1 MAIFLGDYNVN
12 FKLAA
17 GLAACLLSV
26 SPAFAAPVTLDFEG
40 ATSFGS
46 VSNFYNGGTDNFGAS
61 GTNYG
66 VSFGLDAL
74 ALSNDPGAPF
84 YSNAPTNGTI
94 LNVVGTDGA
103 MNVSAGFTEASF
115 YYSSSAATSVSVYSG
130 LNGTGTLLGTV
141 ALLANAQSGC
151 SDTAFCHW
159 DLASVVFNGVAQSI
173 QFNGVFDST
182 LGTLAGI
189 DNVTV
194 NEVPLP
200 AGLLLLPSG
209 LAMLGLARRRKTA

>member
-1 MAIFLGDYNVN
+1 MN

-17 GLAACLLSV
+17 GLAACLLSA

-46 VSNFYNGGTDNFGAS
+46 LNNFYNGGTDNQGAS

-66 VSFGLDAL
+66 VSFGPDAL
-74 ALSNDPGAPF
+74 AFSNDPASPNF
-84 YSNAPTNGTI
+84 SNAPTNGTV
-94 LNVVGTDGA
+94 LNVVGADGA
-103 MNVSAGFTEASF
+103 MNVAGGFSGEASF
-115 YYSSSAATSVSVYSG
+115 FYSSVAATTVDIFSG
-130 LNGTGTLLGTV
+130 LNGTGSLLGTFS
-141 ALLANAQSGC
+141 LGANAQSGC

-159 DLASVVFNGVAQSI
+159 DLTSLTFNGIAQSI
-173 QFNGVFDST
+173 QFSSVWDSE

-189 DNVTV
+189 DNVTI
-194 NEVPLP
+194 NPVPLP